1 MVVLLACA
9 SASNV
14 FGQVGQT
21 PQPPQAPQG
30 TPAPKNADA
39 RLRQQRD
46 ELDRIRQERDS
57 LLEESRQLQGK
68 VRSLS
73 DEVMLVARQREATT
87 RLIRTLDQQ
96 LSNINVEVDT
106 ANARVAAAQVEV
118 ANRRTKMRSRVR
130 DIYKRGPL
138 FATEAI
144 LAARSFGELIAR
156 YKYLHELADYDK
168 STVKRVEGLVRQ
180 IDGQRQLLVRLQD
193 EFERSR
199 EEKAREQVRLK
210 DLELQQQRALAQAK
224 KSSQQVEGRLD
235 AIRRDEARV
244 ANLIA
249 SAEAAARGAGGA
261 AAAPTVSTLKTSDYG
276 LLDWPVDGTLLYSF
290 GRAINPNNT
299 SIRWNGIGISAPL
312 GTGVTAIADGDIMIA
327 EPIGTYGLTVIV
339 QHGGGDYSVY
349 GSLQRTFVTKG
360 ARVKRGQPIG
370 TVGQS
375 DPDLRPHLHFEIR
388 PKGKAADPMNWLQQR
403 R

>member
-1 MVVLLACA
+1 MRRFGLVVLLACA
-9 SASNV
+9 TAGNAWAQGAQA
-14 FGQVGQT
+14 GQS
-21 PQPPQAPQG
+21 
-30 TPAPKNADA
+30 ADA

-57 LLEESRQLQGK
+57 LLEESRQLQGR

-73 DEVMLVARQREATT
+73 DEVILVARQREATT

-106 ANARVAAAQVEV
+106 ANARVALAQVEV
-118 ANRRTKMRSRVR
+118 ANRRTKMRSRIR

-210 DLELQQQRALAQAK
+210 DLEAQQKRALAQAK
-224 KSSQQVEGRLD
+224 QTSQQVESRLD
-235 AIRRDEARV
+235 QIRRDEARV
-244 ANLIA
+244 ANVIA
-249 SAEAAARGAGGA
+249 AAEAAARSGAAGPGGA
-261 AAAPTVSTLKTSDYG
+261 AAAPSVSSLKTSDYG
-276 LLDWPVDGTLLYSF
+276 TLDWPVDGRVVYSF
-290 GRAINPNNT
+290 GRAVNPNNT
-299 SIRWNGIGISAPL
+299 SIRWNGIGIEAPL

-360 ARVKRGQPIG
+360 AKVKKGQPIG

-388 PKGKAADPMNWLQQR
+388 PKGKATDPMNWLQR
-403 R
+403 KP